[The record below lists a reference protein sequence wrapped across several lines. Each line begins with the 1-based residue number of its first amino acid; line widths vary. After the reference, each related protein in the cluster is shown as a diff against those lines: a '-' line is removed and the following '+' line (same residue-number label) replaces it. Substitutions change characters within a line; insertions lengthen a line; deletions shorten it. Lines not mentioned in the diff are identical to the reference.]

1 MLIVDVSVIIVN
13 YKTVNLILDCI
24 RSIYEQT
31 EGVSYE
37 VIVVDNNS
45 EDGFQER
52 IQDCFPKVVCL
63 PLSENIGFGRAN
75 NEGLKIA
82 RGRNI
87 FFLNPDT
94 LLLNNSVK
102 YLSDYLDAHPNVGV
116 CGGNLYDV
124 EMRPMHSYRMYL
136 PGILWELNDLLG
148 GNLVDKL
155 LWGKNRQ
162 FNHTGKSRS
171 VGYITG
177 ADMMVRREVLDKVG
191 CFSPRFFM
199 YYEETELTYRIKKAG
214 YKVVSVPQ
222 AKIQHLEGKSFKPGI
237 NVSRIRYSIEG
248 RNTYYSLHYPYSYR
262 VVIELI
268 VRVSVMCRILIFSL
282 LREQDK
288 RKYYQTVSR
297 LLPEKQVI

>member
-1 MLIVDVSVIIVN
+1 MADVSVIIVN
-13 YKTVNLILDCI
+13 YKTVNLILDCV

-37 VIVVDNNS
+37 IIVVDNNS

-52 IQDCFPKVVCL
+52 IQELFPEVVCL

-75 NEGLKIA
+75 NEGSKIA
-82 RGRNI
+82 KGRNI
-87 FFLNPDT
+87 FYLNPDT
-94 LLLNNSVK
+94 LLLNNAVK
-102 YLSDYLDAHPNVGV
+102 ILSDYLDSHSEVGI

-136 PGILWELNDLLG
+136 PGILWELNDLS

-177 ADMMVRREVLDKVG
+177 ADMMVRREVLDRVG

-214 YKVVSVPQ
+214 YKVVSVPW

-248 RNTYYSLHYPYSYR
+248 RNTYYSLHYPYSYQMA
-262 VVIELI
+262 VDLI
-268 VRVSVMCRILIFSL
+268 LKASVMIRILAFSFFRNQGKL
-282 LREQDK
+282 E
-288 RKYYQTVSR
+288 YYQIFFQQ
-297 LLPEKQVI
+297 LYKNKEK

>member
-1 MLIVDVSVIIVN
+1 MDVSIIIVN
-13 YKTVNLILDCI
+13 YRTVPLILDCLASVYALTI
-24 RSIYEQT
+24 GVDYEI
-31 EGVSYE
+31 
-37 VIVVDNNS
+37 IVVDNNS
-45 EDGFQER
+45 GDGFQER
-52 IQDCFPKVVCL
+52 IQERFPEVVCL

-177 ADMMVRREVLDKVG
+177 ADMMVRREVLDKVC

-268 VRVSVMCRILIFSL
+268 VRVSVMCRILVFSL

-288 RKYYQTVSR
+288 GKYYQTVSR
-297 LLPEKQVI
+297 LLSEKQVIV

>member
-1 MLIVDVSVIIVN
+1 MADVSVIIVN
-13 YKTVNLILDCI
+13 YKTVNLILDCV

-37 VIVVDNNS
+37 IIVVDNNS

-52 IQDCFPKVVCL
+52 IQELFPEVVCL

-82 RGRNI
+82 KGRNI

-94 LLLNNSVK
+94 LLLNNAVK
-102 YLSDYLDAHPNVGV
+102 ILSDYLDSHSEVGI

-136 PGILWELNDLLG
+136 PGILWELNDLS

-177 ADMMVRREVLDKVG
+177 ADMMVRREVLDRVG

-214 YKVVSVPQ
+214 YKVVSVPR

-248 RNTYYSLHYPYSYR
+248 RNTYYSLHYPYSYQMA
-262 VVIELI
+262 VDLI
-268 VRVSVMCRILIFSL
+268 LKASVMIRILAFSFL
-282 LREQDK
+282 EIKVNLE
-288 RKYYQTVSR
+288 YYQIFFQQ
-297 LLPEKQVI
+297 LYKNKEK